1 MVPVPQQQPHAIIG
15 GAFALEEANVKLLSS
30 RKWLFQRPDVLH
42 LANGRGAFW
51 LLANTL
57 RPKIVWLPSYLCS
70 SIIDGF
76 SAANIAVRFFPVGQD
91 LRCESKSWLQQ
102 VEPGHMV
109 LRIHYFGFPNLDPVF
124 QDAIAQ
130 GACLVDDAAQ
140 ALLSDGLG
148 DGAEFV
154 VFSPRKFVGVPDG
167 GCLVMNRSSPVISSE
182 LPKAPEAWWQESL
195 LAITLRQNF
204 DRGDNNRSWFARYQA
219 AEKLAPAKAYAMSE
233 MTHRLLTH
241 GIDFDAIATR
251 RRDNFRALLKYLADV
266 AIFQDLP
273 DGVVPLGF
281 PIRVRQR
288 DAIRQSLF
296 ERNIYPPVHWP
307 LKTSAC
313 IVSGSYKASHRLADE
328 IMTLPC
334 DQRYDAGEMER
345 MSSALREALLVQR

>member
-1 MVPVPQQQPHAIIG
+1 MVPSLQRPQAIIG
-15 GAFALEEANVKLLSS
+15 GVFALEEPNAEILQS
-30 RKWLFQRPDVLH
+30 RKWPFQQPNVLH

-51 LLANTL
+51 LLANRL

-76 SAANIAVRFFPVGQD
+76 LAAKVAVRFFPVGRD
-91 LRCESKSWLQQ
+91 LRCESDSWLQH

-124 QDAIAQ
+124 QEAIAQ

-167 GCLVMNRSSPVISSE
+167 GCLVMNHSTLFNSSE
-182 LPKAPEAWWQESL
+182 LPTAPEAWWQESL
-195 LAITLRQNF
+195 SAITLRQSF
-204 DRGDNNRSWFARYQA
+204 DRGDNNRSWFSRYQA
-219 AEKLAPAKAYAMSE
+219 AETLAPAKAYAMSE
-233 MTHRLLTH
+233 MTHRLLTR

-251 RRDNFRALLKYLADV
+251 RRDNFRALLEYLADV
-266 AIFQDLP
+266 AIFHDLP

-288 DAIRQSLF
+288 DAIRQFLF
-296 ERNIYPPVHWP
+296 ERHIYPPVHWP
-307 LKTSAC
+307 LKTNVC
-313 IVSGSYKASHRLADE
+313 IVSDSFKASHRLANE

-334 DQRYDAGEMER
+334 DQRYDGGEMER
-345 MSSALREALLVQR
+345 MSAALREALLIYR